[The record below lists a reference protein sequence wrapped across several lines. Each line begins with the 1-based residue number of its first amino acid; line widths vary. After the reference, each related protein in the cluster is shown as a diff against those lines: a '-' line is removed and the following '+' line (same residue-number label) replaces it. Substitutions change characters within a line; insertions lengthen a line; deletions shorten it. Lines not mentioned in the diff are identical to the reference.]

1 MISSRLISPF
11 LLFVILGLIAPL
23 SIIFSVTQGSVA
35 LSFAEVWA
43 ALFGAAGDFQ
53 QQIVLELRLPRALTA
68 WLVGGLLALSGVLM
82 QVLIRNPL
90 ADPYILGV
98 SGGAATGA
106 LLVMS
111 LGLFSGTALAI
122 ALGSVV
128 GSLSSMGLVLGLSW
142 RHGLSPDRLLLT
154 GVVLSAGWGAA
165 IAFMLATSEGTD
177 LRGMM
182 FWLMGDLDQAR
193 PAAPPAIGLA
203 LALLLCM
210 LNVRHL
216 NLLSHGPKM
225 AASMGTHVP
234 RMRFFLFLL
243 ASLLAAGAVMQ
254 AGAIGFVGLVVPH
267 LIRLLVGME
276 HRILLPAAVLLGGS
290 LTTFADLLA
299 RTILAPEQLP
309 VGVLMAFIG
318 VPMFL
323 LVMRRS
329 T

>member
-1 MISSRLISPF
+1 MISSRLISPP
-11 LLFVILGLIAPL
+11 LLLAILLVMAPFSIAL
-23 SIIFSVTQGSVA
+23 SVTQGSVA
-35 LSFAEVWA
+35 LPFNDVLA
-43 ALFGAAGDFQ
+43 AFFGDVQ
-53 QQIVLELRLPRALTA
+53 NIQRDIVIELRLPRALTA
-68 WLVGGLLALSGVLM
+68 WIVGGLLALSGVLM

-111 LGLFSGTALAI
+111 LGLFSATTMAI
-122 ALGSVV
+122 AAGSVA
-128 GSLSSMGLVLGLSW
+128 GSLISMSLVLGLSW
-142 RHGLSPDRLLLT
+142 RRGLSPDRLLLT

-165 IAFMLATSEGTD
+165 IAFMLAISEGAD

-193 PAAPPAIGLA
+193 PALMPALGLLAA
-203 LALLLCM
+203 LVLCLL
-210 LNVRHL
+210 NARHL
-216 NLLSHGPKM
+216 NLLSHGPKL

-234 RMRFFLFLL
+234 RLRLFLFFL

-267 LIRLLVGME
+267 LIRLLTGVD
-276 HRILLPAAVLLGGS
+276 HRFLLPASVLLGGT

-299 RTILAPEQLP
+299 RTVVAPEQLP
-309 VGVLMAFIG
+309 VGVLMAFLG

-323 LVMRRS
+323 LVMRRAP
-329 T
+329 